1 MNVKKNEQGSTIVA
15 VVIVTML
22 VLVLT
27 GAMYMLAQSY
37 YNRSVRNNDERQ
49 AYLFAKS
56 EVKIIANNLKKEKGS
71 FTTSAYDP
79 KDASGTWNLNLSKTS
94 TVGSKNYV
102 KAITKNVCAYKVTN
116 RNDGSRIVTYKVT
129 VGYNNSEST
138 VSIDCTIDNKNNV
151 EIGKYY

>member
-1 MNVKKNEQGSTIVA
+1 MSKVKNEEGSTIVA

-22 VLVLT
+22 VLILT

-49 AYLFAKS
+49 AYLYAKS
-56 EVKIIANNLKKEKGS
+56 EVKIIADNLKKETGS
-71 FTTSAYDP
+71 FTTSVYYP

-94 TVGSKNYV
+94 NVGSKNYV
-102 KAITKNVCAYKVTN
+102 KLITKNICEYKVTTKD
-116 RNDGSRIVTYKVT
+116 DGSHVVTYKVT
-129 VGYNNSEST
+129 VGYNNREST
-138 VSIDCTIDNKNNV
+138 VSIDCTIDNKNKV